1 MSSGT
6 FAAFSKF
13 HLNTSK
19 SPNTKVVQFVEGHN
33 FHVDWH
39 FKFWVEKGEKC
50 GQLSASPIHRDM
62 EIFKVWQQI
71 VQNPLRKA
79 P

>member
-19 SPNTKVVQFVEGHN
+19 STNMKVVQFVEGHN

-39 FKFWVEKGEKC
+39 FKFWVEKDEKY
-50 GQLSASPIHRDM
+50 GQLSASPIHRNRAT
-62 EIFKVWQQI
+62 FKIWLHFM
-71 VQNPLRKA
+71 QNPLRKIA
-79 P
+79 